1 MFILFIL
8 LLLIVIFIWFSK
20 KESRWIKYG
29 KLKGSKY
36 RKVNRHKYYLEEVEF
51 AEYQEALHTFY
62 KVVNDVAAYDEV
74 LEVKYDLYN
83 WMFTI
88 FRFKNTTIELRN
100 LRSFNRIQLI
110 KSTAPISLEEYEMD
124 STKF

>member
-1 MFILFIL
+1 MFIPTIL
-8 LLLIVIFIWFSK
+8 LLFIVIFFYLSK
-20 KESRWIKYG
+20 KEPRWIKYG
-29 KLKGSKY
+29 KYKRSKHLT
-36 RKVNRHKYYLEEVEF
+36 VNQHKYYLEEVEF
-51 AEYQEALHTFY
+51 GGYQEALHTFY
-62 KVVNDVAAYDEV
+62 KVVADIATYDEP

-110 KSTAPISLEEYEMD
+110 KSDAPISIEKYEID
-124 STKF
+124 SPEF